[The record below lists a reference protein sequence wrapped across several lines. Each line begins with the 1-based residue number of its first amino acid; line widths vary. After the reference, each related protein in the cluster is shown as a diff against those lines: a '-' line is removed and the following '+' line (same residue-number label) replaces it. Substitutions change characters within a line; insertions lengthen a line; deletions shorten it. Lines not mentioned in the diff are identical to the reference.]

1 MDRLTPEQLER
12 AKKCRTAEELMQFID
27 EEDIAIPFEFL
38 EEIVGGKKLSDEAL
52 AKLIQDLFMPD
63 ENK

>member
-1 MDRLTPEQLER
+1 
-12 AKKCRTAEELMQFID
+12 MQFID

-38 EEIVGGKKLSDEAL
+38 EEIVGGKKLSDEVL
-52 AKLIQDLFMPD
+52 EKLIQDLFMPD